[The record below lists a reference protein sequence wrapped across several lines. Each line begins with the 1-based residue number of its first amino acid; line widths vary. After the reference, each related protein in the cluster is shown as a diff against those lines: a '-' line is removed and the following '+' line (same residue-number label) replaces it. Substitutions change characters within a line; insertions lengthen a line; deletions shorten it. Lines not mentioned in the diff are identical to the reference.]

1 MRAGRAHRGAPQSLP
16 DNRLVR
22 RPPVRSTLRVVALAL
37 AVVATVAPAATPGGG
52 SPLTDCLAEFTGTA
66 ANRPA
71 TRPRDI
77 RCVDGDSAC
86 DDDPTPG
93 VCGFHVGV
101 CLNVTDASLPACGSA
116 DLEDYAVE
124 NEQPDTNPRHD
135 FDFQALE
142 DELVFLTLPVAASQE
157 NVCTSNVPMS
167 VYLPVRFQKGG
178 AAWRRGKKTIRATLT
193 GASSSTVDGDKMK
206 LICLPAEGTSPCD
219 TVTSTFD
226 QIQQTI
232 FTPVSCGRSTCHNT
246 AQEPHNLSLAPG
258 EAYANLVGVSPT
270 NLTAQNA
277 GKLRVDA
284 GNPANSF
291 ILDKLRGDLAIGEGD
306 PMPLQL
312 RHLPDNAVRLIEEW
326 IAAGAPATGF
336 VASSGCPGP

>member
-1 MRAGRAHRGAPQSLP
+1 MMVSAAP
-16 DNRLVR
+16 
-22 RPPVRSTLRVVALAL
+22 ALAF
-37 AVVATVAPAATPGGG
+37 AFTPGGG
-52 SPLTDCLAEFTGTA
+52 SPATDCLAEFSGTP

-77 RCVDGDSAC
+77 RCVDGDAAC

-101 CLNVTDASLPACGSA
+101 CLNVTDAALPACAPA

-135 FDFQALE
+135 FDFQGLE
-142 DELVFLTLPVAASQE
+142 DELVFLTLPVAASQQ
-157 NVCTSNVPMS
+157 NVCTADVGMS
-167 VYLPVRFQKGG
+167 VYLPVRFQKGA
-178 AAWRRGKKTIRATLT
+178 AAWRRGKKILRTTLT
-193 GASSSTVDGDKMK
+193 GTSTATVDQDKMK
-206 LICLPAEGTSPCD
+206 LICLPAENTSPCD

-232 FTPVSCGRSTCHNT
+232 FTPISCGRSTCHNT
-246 AQEPHNLSLAPG
+246 AQEPHNMSLAPG
-258 EAYANLVGVSPT
+258 EAFANLVGVSPT
-270 NLTAQNA
+270 NLAAQNA

-291 ILDKLRGDLAIGEGD
+291 ILDKLHGTLAPGEGER
-306 PMPLQL
+306 MPLQL
-312 RHLPDNAVRLIEEW
+312 KRLPDNAIRLVEEW
-326 IAAGAPATGF
+326 IAAGAPETGF
-336 VASSGCPGP
+336 VASSGCSGP